1 MTETLFSELT
11 ATEKRRALELD
22 DFFLQC
28 VLKSRH
34 GAAVVGGV
42 GVDEQLAL
50 AASLSDEDILRA
62 IEIVEWHKQAMAAS
76 DADDHQAAI
85 VCFEKIIQVA
95 PFDAISWMSLGV
107 QHAYLQNGPS
117 AVKCLER
124 ALAEDP
130 DNERILNN
138 LEAVR
143 ADFEIA
149 ATSPPVAIPTPVATP
164 APAPANSTIATNQPD
179 SNPARMKKSKLY
191 LEKFWETPDMEA
203 GRKRGHQAC
212 NCCQTPIAVNAG
224 CLAKPNSGRPL
235 SINLAE
241 LQSKVAPE
249 RFQKLAQQ
257 IAQVASQFKQL
268 SATEDA
274 DYRDLEGRV
283 RGLLSEFPQ
292 DNRLLLALGVIHFKQ
307 HKLEDALAAFSAA
320 KRCAPG
326 DSVIHYHLGKT
337 HEGLGQAERALR
349 DYDRA
354 RRLDFTSASMRKAY
368 YRLEHQI
375 HAASKSSKALP
386 KAKIEKLVGND
397 EHDKLVGLGL
407 AAVEGL
413 AQVIGDQQQY
423 TYHEPAATVLSRI
436 GETAVSAL
444 VGQLRTDKKTL
455 NMRVE
460 VIGALSVIASDEAI
474 RVLSRARD
482 ALLAAQKLE
491 YCHQHVV
498 AALLRTGDAET
509 RQAVLKDLRNKSQ
522 EVRLSTLNGLSSI
535 NDCSLWA
542 VSPGVALLAD
552 AAVADALVERCQTD
566 ADPECRE
573 AALQGLP
580 CTRLANAPRVAAARL
595 KDSEESVRSMAASVL
610 KQLAIQHVPLSMT
623 GGTVSAVSKRGDV
636 WDVSGW
642 TGDDGAISSL
652 MPLLGKGDQDFQ
664 RDIGH
669 TLGLLG
675 DLALPALV
683 VAAQQATDEVRAG
696 LGWVSQTMHDV
707 GRQILADCGV
717 KLASRQRGQQVIK
730 IQYNAPSALPGDS
743 RIPVPNDHAPTYLFR
758 DALGHDH
765 PLQVVYSHTYTLWGL
780 DRDEL
785 QAGTQLEAITHS
797 RPGEISLS
805 KSSVKISDDVR
816 KLNDALPN
824 VWSKIKFAT
833 EPCACCGIH
842 MPTSEESDFM
852 NLGFLGLLQNNPQAI
867 ATAIQVTAAYY
878 QESSGPDLSNV
889 NMLFARGA
897 VFNWA
902 SMQHCSRCKSWICKR
917 CEKLPHDQGGCSL
930 CTRERKRR
938 AKLPSLVCE
947 SCFTQRHY
955 EPWEP
960 AARSADKPDIAATP
974 IPRRDK
980 ATQMIKPFYE
990 KWSVTAV
997 AECAACGLL
1006 MPTKSIMQPLLV
1018 RVTKESGLDY
1028 TATLDAFAKLFVMV
1042 LGPETLGE
1050 PQSQDE
1056 REQLL
1061 HKWHLTNC
1069 PGCSKSLCPACV
1081 KMGSSKRCV
1090 VCESK

>member
-1 MTETLFSELT
+1 MTEPLFSQLT

-50 AASLSDEDILRA
+50 AAKLSDEDIRRA
-62 IEIVEWHKQAMAAS
+62 IEIVEWHKQALAAS
-76 DADDHQAAI
+76 DGGDHQAAI
-85 VCFEKIIQVA
+85 VCFEKIIHVA

-107 QHAYLQNGPS
+107 QHANLQNGPS
-117 AVKCLER
+117 AVECLER
-124 ALAEDP
+124 ALVEDP
-130 DNERILNN
+130 DNERIRAN
-138 LEAVR
+138 LKAVR

-149 ATSPPVAIPTPVATP
+149 ATSPPVATPTPVATP
-164 APAPANSTIATNQPD
+164 IAANSTIATNQSD

-191 LEKFWETPDMEA
+191 LVKFWETPDMEA
-203 GRKRGHQAC
+203 GRKRGHLAC
-212 NCCQTPIAVNAG
+212 DCCQTPIAVNAG
-224 CLAKPNSGRPL
+224 CLAKQYSGRPL
-235 SINLAE
+235 SVNLAE

-249 RFQKLAQQ
+249 RFQRLAQQ
-257 IAQVASQFKQL
+257 IAQISSLFKQV
-268 SATEDA
+268 SATAGA
-274 DYRDLEGRV
+274 DYHNLEDRV
-283 RGLLSEFPQ
+283 HGLLSEFPF
-292 DNRLLLALGVIHFKQ
+292 DNRLLLALGVIQFKQ
-307 HKLEDALAAFSAA
+307 HKLDDALAAFSAA
-320 KRCAPG
+320 KRCAPA

-337 HEGLGQAERALR
+337 HEGLGQSERALR

-397 EHDKLVGLGL
+397 EHDKLVCLGL

-413 AQVIGDQQQY
+413 AQVIGDQQHY

-436 GETAVSAL
+436 GEPAVSAL

-455 NMRVE
+455 NMRAE
-460 VIGALSVIASDEAI
+460 VLGALSLIASDEAI

-522 EVRLSTLNGLSSI
+522 EVRLSTLNGLSTI
-535 NDCSLWA
+535 DDCSLWA
-542 VSPGVALLAD
+542 VRPGVALLAD

-580 CTRLANAPRVAAARL
+580 FTRLANAPRVAAARL

-610 KQLAIQHVPLSMT
+610 KELAIQHVPLSMT

-642 TGDDGAISSL
+642 TGDDGAIASL
-652 MPLLGKGDQDFQ
+652 IPLLGKGDQDFQ
-664 RDIGH
+664 RHIGH
-669 TLGLLG
+669 SLGLLG

-683 VAAQQATDEVRAG
+683 VAAQQANDEVRVG
-696 LGWVSQTMHDV
+696 LGWVSQTMHDA
-707 GRQILADCGV
+707 GRQILADSGV
-717 KLASRQRGQQVIK
+717 KLAGRQRGEQVIK
-730 IQYNAPSALPGDS
+730 VQYNAPSALPGDC
-743 RIPVPNDHAPTYLFR
+743 RVPIPNDHAPTYLFR
-758 DALGHDH
+758 DSLGHDH
-765 PLQVVYSHTYTLWGL
+765 ALQVVYYRAYTLWGL

-785 QAGTQLEAITHS
+785 PEGTLLEAITHS
-797 RPGEISLS
+797 QPGEVSLP
-805 KSSVKISDDVR
+805 KSNVKISEEVR

-833 EPCACCGIH
+833 EPCTCCGIR

-878 QESSGPDLSNV
+878 QESSGPDLSKV

-902 SMQHCSRCKSWICKR
+902 RMQTCSRCKSWTCKR

-947 SCFTQRHY
+947 TCFTRRHY

-960 AARSADKPDIAATP
+960 AARSAGKPDIAAMP

-980 ATQMIKPFYE
+980 ATQVMKPFYE
-990 KWSVTAV
+990 KWSVTPV

-1006 MPTKSIMQPLLV
+1006 MPTESMMQPLLV
-1018 RVTKESGLDY
+1018 RAAKESGLDY
-1028 TATLDAFAKLFVMV
+1028 TAALDASAKLFVMV
-1042 LGPETLGE
+1042 LGAETLGE
-1050 PQSQDE
+1050 PGSQDE

-1061 HKWHLTNC
+1061 HKWHLTQC
-1069 PGCSKSLCPACV
+1069 PGCRKSLCPACV
-1081 KMGSSKRCV
+1081 KIGSSKHCV
-1090 VCESK
+1090 VCEPK